1 MKIVIN
7 AFSARLG
14 GGQTYLIN
22 LLKHIPLDE
31 GLSIIV
37 LAPADLQLP
46 SHPAISRYAPR
57 YSLNNPLLRTVWEKF
72 FLPGYLRKIKAD
84 VLFCPGG
91 VVATKAP
98 AGCKVVTMF
107 RNMIP
112 FDKRVLS
119 YLPFG
124 LQRIRSWLLYHTMLR
139 GMSRADLTIFIS
151 DFARGVIEKLTK
163 IPNAVTIP
171 HGIGE
176 AFRTFDKQLP
186 RPGRLPTESYMLY
199 VSRFDVYKH
208 HYEIVSA
215 YARLPDELRDRY
227 HLVLIGESDMP
238 GAERVHELINE
249 LALRERVIILGAV
262 PYAELPTYYHHAELA
277 LFASSCENCPN
288 IMLEALGAGRPV
300 LSSNVMP
307 MPEFGAQAAAYF
319 SPFDADDIS
328 RVMCTVLSDADYA
341 QQLADAAAQQCRKF
355 DWSKTAKSTWA
366 EIFKLVAHAQ

>member
-22 LLKHIPLDE
+22 LLKYIPLDE
-31 GLSIIV
+31 DLSIIV
-37 LAPADLQLP
+37 LAPADLKLP
-46 SHPAISRYAPR
+46 EHPAISRYAPP
-57 YSLNNPLLRTVWEKF
+57 YSLNNPLVRTVWEKYL
-72 FLPGYLRKIKAD
+72 LPDYLRKVKAD

-98 AGCKVVTMF
+98 VGCKVVTMF

-112 FDKRVLS
+112 FDKRVLG
-119 YLPFG
+119 YIPFG
-124 LQRIRSWLLYHTMLR
+124 LQRIRCWLLYHAMLR
-139 GMSRADLTIFIS
+139 SMSRADLTIFIS
-151 DFARGVIEKLTK
+151 DFARGVIEKLTT

-176 AFRTFDKQLP
+176 VFRTFEKRLP

-208 HYEIVSA
+208 HYEVVSA
-215 YARLPDELRDRY
+215 YAKLPAEYRERY
-227 HLVLIGESDMP
+227 YLVLIGESDMP
-238 GAERVHELINE
+238 GADRVHELIKN
-249 LALRERVIILGAV
+249 LGLSERIIIMGAV
-262 PYAELPTYYHHAELA
+262 PYDELPSYYHHAELA

-307 MPEFGAQAAAYF
+307 MPEFGAQAAEYF

-328 RVMCTVLSDADYA
+328 RAMSTVLSDADYA
-341 QQLADAAAQQCRKF
+341 RRLAEAAALQCQKF
-355 DWSKTAKSTWA
+355 DWSKTAASTWA
-366 EIFKLVAHAQ
+366 EIFKLVAYAK

>member
-31 GLSIIV
+31 GLSILV
-37 LAPADLQLP
+37 LAPDDLQLP

-57 YSLNNPLLRTVWEKF
+57 YSLNNPILRTVWEKF
-72 FLPGYLRKIKAD
+72 LLPGYLRKVKAD

-91 VVATKAP
+91 VVATQAP
-98 AGCKVVTMF
+98 TGCKVVTMF

-139 GMSRADLTIFIS
+139 SMSRADLTIFIS
-151 DFARGVIEKLTK
+151 DFARGVIEKLAN
-163 IPNAVTIP
+163 IPNPVTIP

-176 AFRTFDKQLP
+176 AFRTFDKQLA

-208 HYEIVSA
+208 HYEVVSA
-215 YARLPDELRDRY
+215 YAKLPVELRERY

-238 GAERVHELINE
+238 GAERVHELIND
-249 LALRERVIILGAV
+249 LDLGGRVIILGAV
-262 PYAELPTYYHHAELA
+262 PYAELPSYYHHAELA

-328 RVMCTVLSDADYA
+328 RVMNTVLSDRNYS
-341 QQLADAAAQQCRKF
+341 QQLADAAASQCQKF
-355 DWSKTAKSTWA
+355 DWAKTSESTWA
-366 EIFKLVAHAQ
+366 EIFKLVAHAK